1 MNPDIRFQRHE
12 LEWLD
17 PLAVSAMQEQAGS
30 HLRAP
35 MPGRVVAWLANAG
48 ATVDKGTPLLV
59 LEAMKM
65 EHTLTAP
72 RSGRVV
78 EYYFQPG
85 EQVQEGA
92 DLLDFATE

>member
-1 MNPDIRFQRHE
+1 
-12 LEWLD
+12 
-17 PLAVSAMQEQAGS
+17 
-30 HLRAP
+30 